1 MKYLEKSLQV
11 LKYDKKLTMLKHY
24 IYVVN
29 QINTKEVMLE
39 RSTAT
44 EKNIMKKIKLI
55 KVFSVPSLSEVT

>member
-44 EKNIMKKIKLI
+44 EKNIM
-55 KVFSVPSLSEVT
+55 